1 MPYVIGDTESETI
14 GGNETNFYDGVQVSG
29 TLQVSGRGVVTD
41 VTQFEPI
48 SRANAEF
55 NLIERADGVLD

>member
-1 MPYVIGDTESETI
+1 MAYVIGDAESETI
-14 GGNETNFYDGVQVSG
+14 GDNETNFYDGAQVSG
-29 TLQVSGRGVVTD
+29 TLQVSGRAVVTD
-41 VTQFEPI
+41 VTPFEPI